1 MGSLNNQEES
11 KNYRTTSKTEIDLRE
26 IGRKLRVEQKCR
38 WLADAV
44 SQNIDGGST
53 EMGDGKC
60 SDLRRKADE
69 GELLKLLKIT
79 GGVDAAV
86 AVEYQRLHFF
96 ILGSAK
102 NVILVHHFISS
113 IRFKNYRSNERDFQS
128 FMVEIVKKMKRVVV
142 GSIFAIGSNDE
153 WNCGEN

>member
-1 MGSLNNQEES
+1 MCQ
-11 KNYRTTSKTEIDLRE
+11 TTSKTEIDLRE

-53 EMGDGKC
+53 EMGDGRC

-86 AVEYQRLHFF
+86 AVEYQRLHFVV
-96 ILGSAK
+96 LGSAK

-113 IRFKNYRSNERDFQS
+113 IRFKNYRSNGKGFSEFHGGDC
-128 FMVEIVKKMKRVVV
+128 EE
-142 GSIFAIGSNDE
+142 DE
-153 WNCGEN
+153 DPGESEWD